1 MPLPPV
7 WVTILPI
14 ISNSSLP
21 SKIELLSIKREDYDL
36 LVAGCERLLEKE
48 NEKPVELT
56 PDMFSGLNAM
66 LRKDKDSEEEFG
78 MTSDEIK
85 EHNEELEEMNLDNI
99 NLSDTP
105 DIP

>member
-1 MPLPPV
+1 MEEV
-7 WVTILPI
+7 K
-14 ISNSSLP
+14 S
-21 SKIELLSIKREDYDL
+21 ELVSIRKEDYDL

-48 NEKPVELT
+48 NEKPVEIN

-66 LRKDKDSEEEFG
+66 LRKDVVEEYELENEEFG

-85 EHNEELEEMNLDNI
+85 EHNENIEPMNLENI